1 MLSTLALLNLLIS
14 SQSFAVAVGSDPKP
28 MVLEFAKWLSRYQN
42 WGVDEMKTAWKY
54 TEGDAGIVVAVIDT
68 GIDSSH
74 PDLKPNL
81 WKDPS
86 SAGLTYGWDFVSNTS
101 NPKDEH
107 GHGTH
112 IAGIIGAIANNKTG
126 TAGVA
131 QKVSLMPIRYY
142 SERASGKVNLAN
154 TIQALYFAIEKGARI
169 INYSG
174 GGPEYNEQEFRAM
187 KVAEEKG
194 ILIVAAAGNEHSDT
208 DQARNYYYPAAY
220 SLKGLTNI
228 ITVASID
235 SDKQLLKSSNWGQR
249 TVDVAAPGHNILS
262 TLPHAQYGRMSGTS
276 QATAFVSGLAA
287 LLLSED
293 RTLTP
298 SQIRDTILKTVD
310 REKPLMRKVA
320 SDGRI
325 NASRAVEWVLSRT
338 KHKSPANSKPLKI
351 LTKSEP
357 SSTSSS

>member
-1 MLSTLALLNLLIS
+1 MLFTSALLALLIS
-14 SQSFAVAVGSDPKP
+14 TPSQAISVGENPKP

-42 WGVDEMKTAWKY
+42 WGVEEMKTAWKL
-54 TEGDAGIVVAVIDT
+54 TEGDQGVVVAVIDT

-86 SAGLTYGWDFVSNTS
+86 AGQNTYGWDFVSNTS

-112 IAGIIGAIANNKTG
+112 IAGIIGAIANKKSG

-142 SERASGKVNLAN
+142 SERATGKVNLAN

-174 GGPEYNEQEFRAM
+174 GGPEYNEEEFRAL
-187 KVAEEKG
+187 KRAEEKG
-194 ILIVAAAGNEHSDT
+194 ILVVAAAGNEHSDT
-208 DQARNYYYPAAY
+208 DQERNYYYPAAY
-220 SLKGLTNI
+220 TLKGLTNI

-235 SDKQLLKSSNWGQR
+235 SDKQLLKSSNWGQK
-249 TVDVAAPGHNILS
+249 TVDVAAPGQNILS
-262 TLPHAQYGRMSGTS
+262 TLPHAQYGKMSGTS

-293 RTLTP
+293 RSLTP
-298 SQIRDTILKTVD
+298 SEIRESILKTVD

-325 NASRAVEWVLSRT
+325 NASRAVQWVLSRT
-338 KHKSPANSKPLKI
+338 KKKRTPAKPLKV
-351 LTKSEP
+351 LTKSAR
-357 SSTSSS
+357 SSTSSG